1 MRQVSRVA
9 DRELNERKGDRRHSP
24 GDSHGIP
31 HSPDVS
37 RTPVTTDDVVK
48 EGRRGQQRSYV
59 TCRTPSQTGPHALPL
74 HSGDHRGRPRHR
86 RGLAAPGFAQE
97 LKPIGTGF
105 VNLIKMM
112 ISPIIFCTIVL
123 GIGSVRKA
131 AKVGAVGGI
140 ALVYFL
146 VMSLVALTIGLIVG
160 NVLDPGTGLAVTD
173 AVKETGHAQVDAEAQ
188 GTTEFL
194 LGIIPTT
201 IVSAFTEGEVLQA
214 LLIALLCG
222 FALQAMGPAG
232 RPILR
237 GIEHIQRLVF
247 RVLAMIMWAA
257 PIGAFGAI
265 AAVTGSAGL
274 DALKSLAV
282 LMLGFYVTCV
292 LFVFVVLGALL
303 RVVSGINAF
312 ALFKYLGREFLL
324 ILSTSSSES
333 ALPRLIAKMEHLG
346 VSKPV
351 VGITV
356 PTGYSFNLDGTMIYM
371 TMASLFIADAMGTP
385 MSVGEQIPLLL
396 FLLVASKGA
405 AGVTGAGLAT
415 LAGGLQSH
423 KPALVDGVGLIVGI
437 DRFMSEARALTN
449 FAGNAVATVLIGTW
463 TKEID
468 KARVDEVLAGR
479 IPSTRRRSST
489 TVTAARRGPTPT
501 ARCRSR
507 AARRSWPG
515 PERRTG
521 RAAGRPGRSPS
532 PRRPASPAPPRRPSP
547 APPGTRASGMFRAR
561 LPPCPARL
569 PRVLPRPH
577 GCPRGSVRLGPRV
590 GDLPQPDQGLPEL
603 CHPPPTEVGRPLA
616 LHLGDDRVGHLLG
629 GQRPRRQAHQ
639 PGPPVG
645 RVRHPRDI
653 PGLLELVDQEARG
666 LLGDLRLLGQ
676 LGQPGAGG
684 PDALQDAGLGGREVV
699 EAGLRE
705 RGEDPVLQRPVGEE
719 QEHARAEFA

>member
-1 MRQVSRVA
+1 MPTKTSRRAAVA
-9 DRELNERKGDRRHSP
+9 ASTPDTAPAAPAARRDRTHYLYIAVIVAVAI
-24 GDSHGIP
+24 GI
-31 HSPDVS
+31 
-37 RTPVTTDDVVK
+37 VV
-48 EGRRGQQRSYV
+48 
-59 TCRTPSQTGPHALPL
+59 
-74 HSGDHRGRPRHR
+74 
-86 RGLAAPGFAQE
+86 GLAAPDFAVE

-140 ALVYFL
+140 ALSYFL
-146 VMSLVALTIGLIVG
+146 VMSLVALAIGLVVG
-160 NVLDPGTGLAVTD
+160 NILEPGSGLAVTD
-173 AVKETGHAQVDAEAQ
+173 AVKETGQAQVSPEAKD
-188 GTTEFL
+188 TTEFL

-201 IVSAFTEGEVLQA
+201 IVSAFTEGEVLQT

-222 FALQAMGPAG
+222 FALQAMGSAG
-232 RPILR
+232 RPVLR
-237 GIEHIQRLVF
+237 GVEHIQRLVF

-257 PIGAFGAI
+257 PIGAFGAM
-265 AAVTGSAGL
+265 AAVVGSAGV

-282 LMLGFYVTCV
+282 LMLGFYLTCF

-303 RVVSGINAF
+303 RVVAGLNVLTF
-312 ALFKYLGREFLL
+312 FKYLGREFLL

-423 KPALVDGVGLIVGI
+423 KPALVDGIGLIVGI

-449 FAGNAVATVLIGTW
+449 FAGNAIATVLVGTW

-468 KARVDEVLAGR
+468 KERVGRVLAG
-479 IPSTRRRSST
+479 
-489 TVTAARRGPTPT
+489 
-501 ARCRSR
+501 
-507 AARRSWPG
+507 
-515 PERRTG
+515 
-521 RAAGRPGRSPS
+521 
-532 PRRPASPAPPRRPSP
+532 
-547 APPGTRASGMFRAR
+547 
-561 LPPCPARL
+561 
-569 PRVLPRPH
+569 
-577 GCPRGSVRLGPRV
+577 
-590 GDLPQPDQGLPEL
+590 DLPFDEKTLLDEHTGTPATDAPEQR
-603 CHPPPTEVGRPLA
+603 E
-616 LHLGDDRVGHLLG
+616 G
-629 GQRPRRQAHQ
+629 GEK
-639 PGPPVG
+639 
-645 RVRHPRDI
+645 
-653 PGLLELVDQEARG
+653 EL
-666 LLGDLRLLGQ
+666 
-676 LGQPGAGG
+676 
-684 PDALQDAGLGGREVV
+684 
-699 EAGLRE
+699 
-705 RGEDPVLQRPVGEE
+705 
-719 QEHARAEFA
+719 ARA